1 MLERARSTVELGG
14 FCPTSTRVD
23 ACSAIE
29 LNFPS
34 RVIVVDRLTQPEIGA
49 PLGWALSAASTS
61 ALKEAMSDQ
70 RTATCEVNTPQEFE
84 DPTLSAIGQ
93 ERQPSCRAGY
103 GTLGDLVRYYNVD
116 RKKR

>member
-14 FCPTSTRVD
+14 FCPTSISVD
-23 ACSAIE
+23 ACTAIE

-61 ALKEAMSDQ
+61 ALKEAMSNQ
-70 RTATCEVNTPQEFE
+70 RTTTCKANTPKSSRSQ
-84 DPTLSAIGQ
+84 PPVLSARSDSPAA
-93 ERQPSCRAGY
+93 EP
-103 GTLGDLVRYYNVD
+103 GTAHSAT
-116 RKKR
+116 